1 MENWPAFSNVS
12 ALVCLPLLR
21 LRRLFGQ
28 KKKKDKKKE
37 KIVVALADPGAR
49 HMFCRRCPALSA
61 ALTSRFGQKGKKKK
75 KQIVVLHHL
84 VCRPHQPLLLAN
96 MPHSPRH
103 GRAQCQIDLRERER
117 ER

>member
-28 KKKKDKKKE
+28 KRKKKRKKK

-49 HMFCRRCPALSA
+49 HTFCRRCPTLSA
-61 ALTSRFGQKGKKKK
+61 ALTSRFGQKEKKKK
-75 KQIVVLHHL
+75 KK
-84 VCRPHQPLLLAN
+84 RK
-96 MPHSPRH
+96 
-103 GRAQCQIDLRERER
+103 
-117 ER
+117 